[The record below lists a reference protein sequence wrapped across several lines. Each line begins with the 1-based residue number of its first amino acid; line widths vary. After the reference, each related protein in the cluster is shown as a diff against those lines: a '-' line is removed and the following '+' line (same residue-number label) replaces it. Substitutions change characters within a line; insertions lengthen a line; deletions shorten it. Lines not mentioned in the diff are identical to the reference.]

1 MVQLDDQQAENLVDN
16 EAGGIPQVDGS
27 DKPAEENRSEVE
39 ACFTFISDYG
49 DEDVRDSLREL
60 LEDNLLPSPPT
71 LVSRVRVEKL
81 SADHLCKVTLK
92 IPGAKTDFFWPEL
105 PGYPDFFKNVKR
117 L

>member
-1 MVQLDDQQAENLVDN
+1 MLDDQQAGKHVDI

-27 DKPAEENRSEVE
+27 DKPAEEDTNEVE
-39 ACFTFISDYG
+39 ACFTFVSDYG

-60 LEDNLLPSPPT
+60 HEDSLVPSLPA

-92 IPGAKTDFFWPEL
+92 IPVTKRDFFWPKL
-105 PGYPDFFKNVKR
+105 TGYPDFFKNVKR